1 MQVFQVQL
9 NSIFL
14 SFQNPFSSSSLH
26 FHRFS
31 RLYVYE
37 NPLLFYRLLIVF
49 LLLFVCL
56 FVCFDFYF
64 IFVIYFKF
72 FFLSFLFLY
81 QFFKFVQLFSAPA
94 TLVNH
99 IVKSACSSYGFGN
112 EASIQADPTAN
123 PGL

>member
-1 MQVFQVQL
+1 MQL

-37 NPLLFYRLLIVF
+37 NPLLFYRLLIFFFAV
-49 LLLFVCL
+49 
-56 FVCFDFYF
+56 VCFDFYF

-72 FFLSFLFLY
+72 FSLSFLFLY

-94 TLVNH
+94 TLVSH
-99 IVKSACSSYGFGN
+99 IVKSAGSSYEFGN
-112 EASIQADPTAN
+112 EASIQADPTAD